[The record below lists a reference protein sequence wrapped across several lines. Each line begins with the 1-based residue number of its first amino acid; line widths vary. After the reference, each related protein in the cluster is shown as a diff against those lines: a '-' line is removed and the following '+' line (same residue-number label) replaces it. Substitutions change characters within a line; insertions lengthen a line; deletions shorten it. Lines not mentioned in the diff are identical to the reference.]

1 MTESAHWS
9 TSDYLRIVT
18 AHYDPESGS
27 VAVAFGDGDNAVV
40 ATTRLVQRGPRE
52 LDWRRLTVEDSSYLH
67 IPALPDANRD
77 AADIPSFDIRALS
90 DAEFAAHLDYAARE
104 AARRVGERVRVLREA
119 RGLSVEDAATR
130 TGITEHTLAHI
141 ERGQQRDVDF
151 PTLERILT
159 AMGYSLKDILPEQTA
174 ALVK

>member
-1 MTESAHWS
+1 MTESARWS

-27 VAVAFGDGDNAVV
+27 IDVAFGDGDNAVV
-40 ATTRLVQRGPRE
+40 AAKRLVQRGPQE
-52 LDWRRLTVEDSSYLH
+52 LDWQHLTIEDSSYLH
-67 IPALPDANRD
+67 IPALPNANRD

-90 DAEFAAHLDYAARE
+90 DAEFAAHLDHAARE

-119 RGLSVEDAATR
+119 RGLSVEDVATR
-130 TGITEHTLAHI
+130 SGVTERILTRL
-141 ERGQQRDVDF
+141 ERGQQRDADF

>member
-1 MTESAHWS
+1 MTEATRWS
-9 TSDYLRIVT
+9 TSDYLQIVT
-18 AHYDPESGS
+18 ANYDPESGS
-27 VAVAFGDGDNAVV
+27 VAVVFGDGDNAVV
-40 ATTRLVQRGPRE
+40 ATTRLAPRGPRE
-52 LDWRRLTVEDSSYLH
+52 LDWRCLTVEDSSYLH

-104 AARRVGERVRVLREA
+104 AARRVGERVRMLREA
-119 RGLSVEDAATR
+119 RGLSVEDVAIRSGVTESLLTR
-130 TGITEHTLAHI
+130 I

-151 PTLERILT
+151 PTLEPILA